1 MFEKIISLSIKNKLL
16 VIVGVLGLVA
26 AGIFSVENIAIDAT
40 PDITNNQVQIVTT
53 SPTLAPQEVE
63 KLITAPLENQLLNIP
78 GTTEVRSISRFGLS
92 IITVVFKD
100 NIPTLNA
107 RQYVKEQ
114 IDIAKDEIPSDLGTP
129 QLMPITTGLGEIYQY
144 VLRVKSGY
152 EDQYDPEKLRTIQD
166 WLVKRR
172 LNGIEGIIDISSFG
186 GFVKQYEVA
195 VDPMI
200 LQSYGLTLEDVNKA
214 LETNNQNSGSGYLAQ
229 EHNLFYIRTEGLMK
243 NFQDIENVVIANI
256 KGVPVLIMDVAKVNL
271 GYAQRFGAMTM
282 DGKGEVVG
290 GITLMVKGGN
300 SYQTVKNV
308 EERVKQVQKSLPEG
322 LEIMPYLNR
331 ASLIDKTISTVTN
344 NLVEGGLIVIFVLV
358 LLLGNIRAGVI
369 VASVI
374 PLSMLF
380 ALTMMNIFG
389 VSANLLSLGAIDFGI
404 VVDGAIIIVESVLH
418 VLYTQYLNK
427 RLDQRKMD
435 EVVGKTAGSIYK
447 SAAFGIMII
456 LLVFVPIMTLT
467 GIEGKMFRPMAL
479 AVSFAIF
486 GAFLLSLTYVPV
498 MTALF
503 MNKKIVQ
510 KTTFADKL
518 MKIVQKIYLPV
529 LSRVLSMPRV
539 IIGIIVGIWFVSV
552 AIFLNMGSEFA
563 PQLEEGDLAMQMSIQ
578 PGSSLNESITASTKA
593 EKILM
598 DNFPE
603 VLHVVAKI
611 GTAEVPT
618 DPMGIEDTDVMIIL
632 KEKSEW
638 VSASTKDELI
648 AKMKEKLN
656 AVLGASFEFSQPIQ
670 LRFNELMTGAK
681 ADVVVK
687 IFGDDTDKLKQL
699 ADQSASI
706 IEKIKG
712 AADVKVEQTEGLK
725 QINIVYDRLKMAH
738 YGLDINTLNQVI
750 QSTVAGQKAGVII
763 EGEKRF
769 DLVVRLSENFR
780 NNLNLDRLFVRSA
793 SGTLIPLSEVA
804 SLKIETGSMLISREQ
819 AQRKINI
826 GVNVR
831 GVDVASL
838 VNEINT
844 QLNDK
849 VKLPSGYYMEYGGAF
864 ENLQAAQ
871 ARLSVV
877 IPIALAVIVLLLY
890 LAFNSV
896 KDALIIF
903 TAVPLAAIGGV
914 FALVTRGLPFSISAG
929 VGFIALF
936 GVAVLNGIVLVGEI
950 NHLRDSGNFRH
961 LKNLVVQAC
970 LTRLRPVFMTAA
982 VATLGFFPMAIS
994 TSNGAEV
1001 QRPLATVVIGGLV
1014 TSTMLTLLVIPALY
1028 YVVERKSFHKKLKIN
1043 EKEL

>member
-16 VIVGVLGLVA
+16 VIVGVIGLIA

-63 KLITAPLENQLLNIP
+63 KLITAPLENQLFNIP

-114 IDIAKDEIPSDLGTP
+114 IDIAKDDIPPNLGTP

-144 VLRVKSGY
+144 VLQVKQGY
-152 EDQYDPEKLRTIQD
+152 EDQYDPEKLRTVQD
-166 WLVKRR
+166 WIVKRR

-195 VDPMI
+195 VDPMS

-243 NFQDIENVVIANI
+243 SFQDIENVVIANI
-256 KGVPVLIMDVAKVNL
+256 KGVPVRIMDVAKVKL

-331 ASLIDKTISTVTN
+331 ANLIDKTISTVTH

-358 LLLGNIRAGVI
+358 LLLGNLRAGVI

-380 ALTMMNIFG
+380 ALTMMDIFG

-427 RLDQRKMD
+427 KLDQRKMD

-510 KTTFADKL
+510 KTTFADKA
-518 MKIVQKIYLPV
+518 MKIIQKIYLPV
-529 LSRVLSMPRV
+529 LSRVLSMPRT
-539 IIGIIVGIWFVSV
+539 IIGIIVGIWLVSV

-603 VLHVVAKI
+603 VLHVIAKI

-618 DPMGIEDTDVMIIL
+618 DPMGIEDSDVMIVM
-632 KEKSEW
+632 KDKSEW

-648 AKMKEKLN
+648 AKMKDKLN

-725 QINIVYDRLKMAH
+725 QMNIVYDRLKMAH

-763 EGEKRF
+763 EGERRF

-780 NNLNLDRLFVRSA
+780 NNLNLDRLFVRSS
-793 SGTLIPLSEVA
+793 SGALIPLSEVA

-838 VNEINT
+838 VNEIDK
-844 QLNDK
+844 QLNNK
-849 VKLPSGYYMEYGGAF
+849 VKLPSGYYMAYGGAF

-890 LAFNSV
+890 LAFNSL

-950 NHLRDSGNFRH
+950 NHLRASGNFRH

-1028 YVVERKSFHKKLKIN
+1028 YVVERKSFHKNKLKN
-1043 EKEL
+1043 Q